1 MTDLA
6 LSSYWARGRW
16 KHISDFFRAG
26 VEMGFSCFE
35 VSGLTDRSFY
45 QEIHPGAFDI
55 AGLHNPAPGEMR
67 NTEMRRADVLLTSL
81 NEERRQ
87 QAVAIARRCV
97 EVARQ
102 YGAWVVV
109 LHVGQTGADPELEN
123 DLKRLFTAGCI
134 AGPEADAVRQRLAGE
149 RLYKRQ
155 ERMEALRRS
164 LDELSAYASARG
176 ICLGVENRTACE
188 VPDWQE
194 LGEVLSWYPEETVG
208 YVHDTGHA
216 HVQEALG
223 LRPHADWLHAYGH
236 RLAGVHLHDSVK
248 LDVHQAPGAGDVD
261 WAGLAALVPAHR
273 AGMVPAGVLRTV
285 EVYGTVSRE
294 ALLTGVEHLKSTG
307 WA

>member
-16 KHISDFFRAG
+16 ERVADFFRAG

-45 QEIHPGAFDI
+45 HEIRPGAFDI

-97 EVARQ
+97 EVAQR
-102 YGAWVVV
+102 YGARVVV

-123 DLKRLFTAGCI
+123 DLKRLFAAGRI
-134 AGPEADAVRQRLAGE
+134 DNPEAGVIRQRLAYQ
-149 RLYKRQ
+149 RLYQRQ

-164 LDELSAYASARG
+164 LDELVACASDRG
-176 ICLGVENRTACE
+176 ICLGVENRPACE

-194 LGEVLSWYPEETVG
+194 LGEILAWYPEAAVG

-216 HVQEALG
+216 HVQQALS
-223 LRPHADWLHAYGH
+223 LRPHVDWLHAYGH
-236 RLAGVHLHDSVK
+236 RLAGVHLSDSVE

-261 WAGLAALVPAHR
+261 WAGLAGL
-273 AGMVPAGVLRTV
+273 VPAGVLRTV

-294 ALLTGVEHLKSTG
+294 TLLAGVEHLKSTG

>member
-16 KHISDFFRAG
+16 ERISDFFRAG

-45 QEIHPGAFDI
+45 HEIRSGAFDI

-97 EVARQ
+97 EVAQQ
-102 YGAWVVV
+102 YGAQVVV
-109 LHVGQTGADPELEN
+109 LHVGQTGAAPELEN
-123 DLKRLFTAGCI
+123 ELKRLFAAGRI
-134 AGPEADAVRQRLAGE
+134 ASPQAGAIRQRLASE
-149 RLYKRQ
+149 RSVRRQ

-164 LDELSAYASARG
+164 LDELSACASTRG
-176 ICLGVENRTACE
+176 ICLGVENRPVCE

-216 HVQEALG
+216 QVQEALG
-223 LRPHADWLHAYGH
+223 LRPHVDWLHAYGR
-236 RLAGVHLHDSVK
+236 RLIGVHLHDSVK
-248 LDVHQAPGAGDVD
+248 VEVHQAPGTGDVD
-261 WAGLAALVPAHR
+261 WAGLAAQ
-273 AGMVPAGVLRTV
+273 VPAGVLRTV
-285 EVYGTVSRE
+285 EVDGTVSRE